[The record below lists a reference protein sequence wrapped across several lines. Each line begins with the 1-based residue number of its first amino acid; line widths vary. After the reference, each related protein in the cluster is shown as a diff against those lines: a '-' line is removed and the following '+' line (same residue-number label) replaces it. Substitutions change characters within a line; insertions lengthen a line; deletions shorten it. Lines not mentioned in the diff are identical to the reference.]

1 MEVEHTKV
9 LIIGSGPAGYTAAIY
24 AARAGLEPI
33 VVAGLMFG
41 GQLMTTTEVENFPG
55 YPDGVDGPELMTDV
69 QKQAER
75 FGTRII
81 FEDAAAVDLG
91 RHPFAVETA
100 EQKFT
105 ADALIVAT
113 GASARWLELES
124 EQRLRNKGVSAC
136 ATCDGALFRG
146 QPMAVV
152 GGGDVALEEALF
164 LARFAEKVTVIHRR
178 DELRASQIL
187 QQRTF
192 EHDKI
197 EFAWSSVVEA
207 VLGDDFVTG
216 VRVADVGT
224 GKKIEIPVSALFIAI
239 GHRPNTELF
248 ESQLELDEAGYIRVE
263 PGTPRTS
270 VPGVYSCGD
279 VADPVYRQAVTAA
292 GTGCMAA
299 IEAQRWLAERGMA

>member
-1 MEVEHTKV
+1 MD
-9 LIIGSGPAGYTAAIY
+9 
-24 AARAGLEPI
+24 AR
-33 VVAGLMFG
+33 
-41 GQLMTTTEVENFPG
+41 
-55 YPDGVDGPELMTDV
+55 PEKGNRTSLCDFMLT
-69 QKQAER
+69 
-75 FGTRII
+75 
-81 FEDAAAVDLG
+81 
-91 RHPFAVETA
+91 
-100 EQKFT
+100 
-105 ADALIVAT
+105 
-113 GASARWLELES
+113 SARYLGLES
-124 EQRLRNKGVSAC
+124 ETAFRGKGVSAC